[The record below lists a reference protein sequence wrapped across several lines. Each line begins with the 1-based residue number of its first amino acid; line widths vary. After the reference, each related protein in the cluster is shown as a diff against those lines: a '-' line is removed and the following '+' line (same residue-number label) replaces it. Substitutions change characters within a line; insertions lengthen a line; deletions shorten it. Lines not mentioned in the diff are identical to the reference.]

1 MPFRAYDSLRVFH
14 LAARHQSL
22 TAAAEAL
29 HLTKGAVSHQ
39 IKRLEEQLGFP
50 VFTREHRGVA
60 LTEKGERLW
69 RAAHA
74 AFGDLEREISDL
86 QEREPLRITVG
97 LATYVASRWLSPRL
111 MTFMAAHPRIA
122 LRLQPLID
130 LIDLETHGIDLA
142 IRWGKGDWRD
152 LEIERLLHCPAFP
165 TAGMAIAKRL
175 ADADWRTA
183 IPEMPLLHD
192 RDGSNAWRDWHDAAG
207 LPYRPMHDELVIP
220 DPNVR
225 VQAVI
230 DGQGI
235 ALNDRLI
242 EDEIATG
249 RLARIS
255 DVELS
260 DYGYFLAYPPGA
272 LERPALKAFRDWI
285 LLEAAASDGDEA

>member
-14 LAARHQSL
+14 LAARHRSL

-29 HLTKGAVSHQ
+29 NLTKGAVSHQ

-69 RAAHA
+69 RTAHT
-74 AFGDLEREISDL
+74 AFGALEREIADL
-86 QEREPLRITVG
+86 QERETLRITVG

-130 LIDLETHGIDLA
+130 LIDLERHGIDLA
-142 IRWGKGDWRD
+142 IRWGKGNWRD
-152 LEIERLLHCPAFP
+152 LQIERLLHCPAFP
-165 TAGMAIAKRL
+165 TAGGAIAKRL
-175 ADADWRTA
+175 AEADWRTA
-183 IPEMPLLHD
+183 ILGMPLLHD
-192 RDGSNAWRDWHDAAG
+192 RDGSNAWRDWHEAAG

-242 EDEIATG
+242 QDEITAG

-272 LERPALKAFRDWI
+272 LERPALKAFHDWI
-285 LLEAAASDGDEA
+285 LLEAAASDSDDA